1 MLTYAGDAEGARGTD
16 DWVSVL
22 VAECED
28 SMLQSGISRL
38 YIPPPEPVATG
49 GGGGAAP
56 PQEGRGGGG
65 RRGVEGGV
73 SRAAVGGVYV
83 NPRHFSREQLVR
95 GLLLADAC

>member
-1 MLTYAGDAEGARGTD
+1 MLTYAGDVEGARGAD

-38 YIPPPEPVATG
+38 YIPPPDPVATG

-56 PQEGRGGGG
+56 QEWEGGGG
-65 RRGVEGGV
+65 RRGGEGGV

-83 NPRHFSREQLVR
+83 NLRHFSREQLVS